1 MNSSCPSL
9 LDLLSPDSAV
19 RAHLKRC
26 QRCQALEHSVT
37 PQEQPPATGP
47 TSEHRD
53 DHAPQRT
60 SVWTVSAPHTDTFLF
75 VALLEVDEVEAW
87 VAPVADDIAALDT
100 DLCLPEERLE
110 FSVWVRCADTFKL
123 LREQLQDEIGRLS
136 EDETDLVVSCAQTLL
151 DGSSFIG
158 DERFGAPVFADHDP
172 RLHAAEDWKLSTSR
186 WREPWKVL
194 AVADELGAVCAVRRE
209 HLGLSV
215 AELAEDVDVNAEDWT
230 RFEAAQLDVPASLPT
245 LRLAAAVRK
254 LSLPQGRK
262 LLMLAAASVTLTHR
276 PDAGATAPA
285 LARRRQ
291 GIRRKTSPPDPA
303 ELRKAADDYS
313 AALGRALGL

>member
-1 MNSSCPSL
+1 MNFSCPSL
-9 LDLLSPDSAV
+9 LDLRSPVPEV
-19 RAHLKRC
+19 RAHLEHC
-26 QRCQALEHSVT
+26 HRCQALEQSVT
-37 PQEQPPATGP
+37 TQEQPRATDA
-47 TSEHRD
+47 TSERRD

-60 SVWTVSAPHTDTFLF
+60 TVWTVSAPRTDTFLF
-75 VALLEVDEVEAW
+75 VTLLEVDEVDAW
-87 VAPVADDIAALDT
+87 VAPVADDIAALHT
-100 DLCLPEERLE
+100 DLLLPEERLG
-110 FSVWVRCADTFKL
+110 FAVWVRCADTFKL
-123 LREQLQDEIGRLS
+123 LREQLQDEIGRIS
-136 EDETDLVVSCAQTLL
+136 EEETDLVVSCAQTLL
-151 DGSSFIG
+151 DGSRFIG

-186 WREPWKVL
+186 WREPWQML
-194 AVADELGAVCAVRRE
+194 AVANELGAVCAARRE

-215 AELAEDVDVNAEDWT
+215 AELADDIDVNAEDWT

-254 LSLPQGRK
+254 LALPTGRK

-313 AALGRALGL
+313 AALGRSLGL